1 MSKVVEVE
9 NLVKRYG
16 SLAAVDGVTFSV
28 EEGEVFGVLG
38 PNGAGKTT
46 TVEMIEGL
54 RSLTTAPSEFLES
67 TPSGSQSESRNW

>member
-54 RSLTTAPSEFLES
+54 RKPDSAPSGFSES
-67 TPSGSQSESRNW
+67 TLSGSRSGLRN